1 MPNSTHTPTPSR
13 KVLRPTVRDIAKEVG
28 LHFTTVAEA
37 LRDSPRVKAE
47 TKKKIAKVAKELGYK
62 ADPML
67 SALSAYRSAKRKPV
81 YQGTLAWING
91 FGDRHHFSKKEGF
104 YGDCFNGANKRS
116 EELGYRIEPF
126 WMRESG
132 MTAGRASNILESRNV
147 AGVIVGPMPHGVDE
161 LNLIWEKFC
170 SVRIGYSIRNAN
182 LTTIVTDHFSN
193 MRMVYDRLHSD
204 GFRRIG
210 FACPIDLDDR
220 VNRHWSGAFFAMQSR
235 EQEKFRI
242 PPFLDPKMEG
252 SPKEFSDWYQ
262 KNRPDV
268 IISGGARN
276 YFNFL
281 NQSGVSVPEEV
292 QLASI
297 HTDGLAKGLSGV
309 SQSGNTVGEVSIDH
323 LVASIHRHNAGIET
337 HPKTVMVLGEWQDGE
352 SYNERLINRYSN
364 SKASA

>member
-1 MPNSTHTPTPSR
+1 MPDTTPTPNSSHYAR
-13 KVLRPTVRDIAKEVG
+13 RPTVRDIAKKVG

-47 TKKKIAKVAKELGYK
+47 TKKRIAKTAKELGYK
-62 ADPML
+62 VDPML

-91 FGDRHHFSKKEGF
+91 FGDRNHFSKKEGF
-104 YGDCFNGANKRS
+104 YGDCFSGACKRS

-193 MRMVYDRLHSD
+193 MRMVYERLRSD
-204 GFRRIG
+204 GFRKIG
-210 FACPIDLDDR
+210 FACPVDLDDR
-220 VNRHWSGAFFAMQSR
+220 VNRHWSGSFLAMQSR
-235 EQEKFRI
+235 EEERFKV
-242 PPFLDPKMEG
+242 PPFLDSQMHC
-252 SPKEFSDWYQ
+252 SPGAFADWYQ
-262 KNRPDV
+262 KHRPEV

-281 NQSGVSVPEEV
+281 NKSGVSVPEDV
-292 QLASI
+292 QLVSI
-297 HTDGLAKGLSGV
+297 HVDGLAKGLSGV
-309 SQSGNTVGEVSIDH
+309 SQSGDTVGTVSIDH

-337 HPKTVMVLGEWQDGE
+337 HPKTVMVMGQWQNGE
-352 SYNERLINRYSN
+352 SYDTELLNRYPS
-364 SKASA
+364 SKVSA